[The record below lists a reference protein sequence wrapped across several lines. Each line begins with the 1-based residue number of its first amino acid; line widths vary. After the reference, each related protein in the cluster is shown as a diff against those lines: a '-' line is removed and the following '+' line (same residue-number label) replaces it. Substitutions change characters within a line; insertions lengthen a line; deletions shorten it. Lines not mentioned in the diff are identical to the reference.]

1 MLHPRGVPRCRR
13 VLLLVLRQA
22 PVPGLVPKAAARDCG
37 RGFSRRRFPGL
48 PFCPIRGRSPGLSRC
63 FFLHRFRSPVR
74 YRIPGPASGRSFVRV
89 CRGSR
94 CRCIPLRHRPVPDR
108 EKRIFAARLV
118 EDRTQPCG
126 VAVGDQDLP
135 ERIFGHEADQLLHAP
150 GVELVEEVVQQQ
162 DRFFALFPGDD
173 GVLRQFEG
181 YQERFLLS
189 LRPVFAQG
197 VAADF
202 QHQVV
207 AVDACRGEFV
217 GEVFLPCREEQFVER
232 PVVQLRLVVQ
242 FDLLAVA
249 REGAVIVR
257 DDGLQPLREPRRRAC
272 IRLPCSTSC
281 RS

>member
-1 MLHPRGVPRCRR
+1 M
-13 VLLLVLRQA
+13 
-22 PVPGLVPKAAARDCG
+22 
-37 RGFSRRRFPGL
+37 

-63 FFLHRFRSPVR
+63 FFLYRFRSPVR

-162 DRFFALFPGDD
+162 DRFFPFGLGDLFDKLDAGRVEQLIRLVGDD
-173 GVLRQFEG
+173 GFGQIFITDCNPTRLRTILDKTG
-181 YQERFLLS
+181 DDYS
-189 LRPVFAQG
+189 LFT
-197 VAADF
+197 
-202 QHQVV
+202 
-207 AVDACRGEFV
+207 
-217 GEVFLPCREEQFVER
+217 VEN
-232 PVVQLRLVVQ
+232 
-242 FDLLAVA
+242 
-249 REGAVIVR
+249 GGIVR
-257 DDGLQPLREPRRRAC
+257 
-272 IRLPCSTSC
+272 
-281 RS
+281 

>member
-22 PVPGLVPKAAARDCG
+22 PVPGLVPKAAARV
-37 RGFSRRRFPGL
+37 L
-48 PFCPIRGRSPGLSRC
+48 PPAIPRLALLSDPRPLSRC

-135 ERIFGHEADQLLHAP
+135 ERIFGHEADQLLHASLSKRSSSSRIGRSP
-150 GVELVEEVVQQQ
+150 LASATMVYC
-162 DRFFALFPGDD
+162 A
-173 GVLRQFEG
+173 
-181 YQERFLLS
+181 S
-189 LRPVFAQG
+189 LRAMRN
-197 VAADF
+197 DF
-202 QHQVV
+202 CCPC
-207 AVDACRGEFV
+207 DPYLRRG
-217 GEVFLPCREEQFVER
+217 
-232 PVVQLRLVVQ
+232 
-242 FDLLAVA
+242 
-249 REGAVIVR
+249 
-257 DDGLQPLREPRRRAC
+257 
-272 IRLPCSTSC
+272 
-281 RS
+281 

>member
-13 VLLLVLRQA
+13 VLLPVLRQA
-22 PVPGLVPKAAARDCG
+22 PVPGLVPKAAARVLPPAIPRLALLSDP
-37 RGFSRRRFPGL
+37 RPQSRSVPV
-48 PFCPIRGRSPGLSRC
+48 

-74 YRIPGPASGRSFVRV
+74 CRIPGPASGRSFVRV

-217 GEVFLPCREEQFVER
+217 GEVFCRAARSSSSNGRSFSS
-232 PVVQLRLVVQ
+232 
-242 FDLLAVA
+242 DL
-249 REGAVIVR
+249 
-257 DDGLQPLREPRRRAC
+257 
-272 IRLPCSTSC
+272 
-281 RS
+281 